1 MVESSAASQE
11 FKASDIVDKLPN
23 TLFQKNRARFIGMF
37 KEQMGE
43 KAQKSIAVFKGAS
56 EVPLYS
62 SDVAYPE
69 YQEAFFY
76 YLFGAVE
83 MDCYGVIDFDSEEA
97 TLFVPNMDNFYKIW
111 MTVMKA
117 DDFKAKYEINV
128 QYVENLQQFIL
139 EK

>member
-1 MVESSAASQE
+1 
-11 FKASDIVDKLPN
+11 
-23 TLFQKNRARFIGMF
+23 
-37 KEQMGE
+37 MGE
-43 KAQKSIAVFKGAS
+43 KAQKSIAVFKGSS

-83 MDCYGVIDFDSEEA
+83 MDCYGVIDFDTEEA

-111 MTVMKA
+111 MTVLKA

-128 QYVENLQQFIL
+128 
-139 EK
+139 